1 MKLSQH
7 IQERKTLLR
16 IGRPGFIMLV
26 LMLMAGGRTIA
37 SGVTAENT
45 PTTDTAVRGRELL
58 TLLETRYKETQ
69 TYQGEF
75 DQVKKSEVFLEE
87 VRSKGK
93 FWYQR
98 TGRFRCEYLPP
109 NAQVNLI
116 LDNMAYMYIPEIK
129 QVEIYHF
136 KSSDSPVKKLNHM
149 LLGFGASVKDVLEVY
164 DVRWLQEEE
173 TPEAFALIFK
183 PIHQSTTEEEFQF
196 EAIKIWV
203 KKDALLP
210 SRLVFI
216 ETGGDRTEVTLTNVE
231 FNKKIKDSVF
241 KPDFPKD
248 AEVIEQN

>member
-1 MKLSQH
+1 
-7 IQERKTLLR
+7 LLR
-16 IGRPGFIMLV
+16 IMRPAFIL
-26 LMLMAGGRTIA
+26 LAFILMAGGRTFA
-37 SGVTAENT
+37 SGGVTPENT
-45 PTTDTAVRGRELL
+45 PTTDTAIRGKELL

-129 QVEIYHF
+129 QVEVYHF
-136 KSSDSPVKKLNHM
+136 KSSDSAVKKLNQM

-183 PIHQSTTEEEFQF
+183 PIHQSTTEEENFQF